1 MQKAIGYIRVSTQ
14 GQADEGVSLEAQRA
28 KIEAWCNLND
38 AELVAVFEDAGVSG
52 ASMNGRDGLHAALK
66 ATSKGMA
73 LVCYS
78 ISRIARSTRDMLE
91 IAERLNTRGSDLVSV
106 TEKIDTTT
114 AAGRMVFKML
124 AVLADFERDQIG
136 ERTKMA
142 LVHKRNM
149 GEVYAATPF
158 GFDAIDGRLVEVKK
172 EAMVIADILRM
183 REAGSSLAE
192 IAESRGLKTVAPIG
206 NAVGR
211 ELYKLEKIGR
221 VRRAGRGLYVS
232 VG

>member
-78 ISRIARSTRDMLE
+78 ISRIARSTRDH
-91 IAERLNTRGSDLVSV
+91 
-106 TEKIDTTT
+106 
-114 AAGRMVFKML
+114 
-124 AVLADFERDQIG
+124 IG

-142 LVHKRNM
+142 LAHKRNM

-192 IAESRGLKTVAPIG
+192 IAESLNARGVEGKRGGRWYASTVRYLINRQA
-206 NAVGR
+206 
-211 ELYKLEKIGR
+211 
-221 VRRAGRGLYVS
+221 RAA
-232 VG
+232 

>member
-142 LVHKRNM
+142 LAHKRNM

-192 IAESRGLKTVAPIG
+192 IAESLNARGVEGKRGGRWYASTVRYLI
-206 NAVGR
+206 NR
-211 ELYKLEKIGR
+211 Q
-221 VRRAGRGLYVS
+221 AGAA
-232 VG
+232 